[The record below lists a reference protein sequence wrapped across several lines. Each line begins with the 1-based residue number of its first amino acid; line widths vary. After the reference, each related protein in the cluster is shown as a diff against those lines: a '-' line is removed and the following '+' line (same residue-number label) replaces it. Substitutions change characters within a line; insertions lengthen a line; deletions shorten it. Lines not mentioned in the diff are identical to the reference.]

1 MAKAGINIIEACTY
15 YSFKKDLSEEDI
27 QAIKDAG
34 FDSFDEDGYNCIDGQ
49 SIYEWNLE
57 DYIIWE
63 SADFDDLECQ
73 DLLESWVG
81 RHHHYLVFASGCRW
95 NGASGYTIC
104 DNVLDTIRRNYD
116 VTICYRKHSEGRA
129 LICDESSHDVPT
141 GSTTVIVGL
150 TDDEYE
156 KLEDAEFSEVE
167 AFAEQ
172 FID

>member
-1 MAKAGINIIEACTY
+1 MAYNGMNIIEACTY
-15 YSFKKDLSEEDI
+15 YDFKGTLTPEDI
-27 QAIKDAG
+27 KVIRDAG
-34 FDSFDEDGYNCIDGQ
+34 FDYEEGEYQNIDGQ
-49 SIYEWNLE
+49 SISDWKLE
-57 DYIIWE
+57 DYVVWE

-116 VTICYRKHSEGRA
+116 VTICYRKHIEGRA
-129 LICDESSHDVPT
+129 LICDESSHDVPM
-141 GSTTVIVGL
+141 GSTTIIVGL

>member
-1 MAKAGINIIEACTY
+1 MAYTGMNIIEACTY
-15 YSFKKDLSEEDI
+15 YDFKGTLTPEDI
-27 QAIKDAG
+27 KVIRDAG
-34 FDSFDEDGYNCIDGQ
+34 FDYEEGEYQNIDGQ
-49 SIYEWNLE
+49 SISDWNLE

-95 NGASGYTIC
+95 NGASGYTFC

-116 VTICYRKHSEGRA
+116 VTICYRKHIEGRA

>member
-1 MAKAGINIIEACTY
+1 MAYNGMNIIEACTY
-15 YSFKKDLSEEDI
+15 YDFKGTLTPEDI
-27 QAIKDAG
+27 KVIRDAG
-34 FDSFDEDGYNCIDGQ
+34 FDYEEGEYQNIDGQ
-49 SIYEWNLE
+49 SISDWNLE

-81 RHHHYLVFASGCRW
+81 KHHHYLVFASGCRW

-116 VTICYRKHSEGRA
+116 VTICYRKHIEGRA